1 MAVQGAPVDADALS
15 IDDLLSVV
23 ADALPV
29 DVGLILP
36 AD

>member
-1 MAVQGAPVDADALS
+1 MTVQGAPVDADAFS
-15 IDDLLSVV
+15 IDDLFSVV
-23 ADALPV
+23 ANTLAV